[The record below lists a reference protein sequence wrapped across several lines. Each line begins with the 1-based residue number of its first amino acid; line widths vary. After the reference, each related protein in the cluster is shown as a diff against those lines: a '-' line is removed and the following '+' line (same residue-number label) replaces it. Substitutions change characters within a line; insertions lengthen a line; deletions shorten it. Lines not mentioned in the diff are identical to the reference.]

1 MYVPKHFSENDLNT
15 LHTFMK
21 QYPLAL
27 IVANQDGIPAGN
39 HFPLI
44 LDPTEGPYG
53 TLIGHMAR
61 SNPQWHTFDGVQ
73 DALIVFQ
80 GPQSYVTPSW
90 YEQPYRNVPTWNY
103 TSIHA
108 YGKPTLID
116 DPKALLDLLAAQ
128 TQEFEVPFEHPWLF
142 DYDNERVQALLHGTM
157 GFKITLTRLEGKFKL
172 SQNRTLT
179 DQERV
184 IAALGQSDD
193 TVSKSVAEL
202 MRDVRAK

>member
-1 MYVPKHFSENDLNT
+1 MYVPKRFSENDLKT
-15 LHTFMK
+15 LHAFMK

-27 IVANQDGIPAGN
+27 IVANQDGVPVGN

-44 LDPTEGPYG
+44 VDPTEGSYG

-61 SNPQWHTFDGVQ
+61 SNPQWHIFDGSQ

-103 TSIHA
+103 SAIHA

-116 DPKALLDLLAAQ
+116 DPKALLDRLAAQ
-128 TQEFEVPFEHPWLF
+128 TQEFEAHFENPWLF
-142 DYDNERVQALLHGTM
+142 D
-157 GFKITLTRLEGKFKL
+157 
-172 SQNRTLT
+172 
-179 DQERV
+179 
-184 IAALGQSDD
+184 
-193 TVSKSVAEL
+193 
-202 MRDVRAK
+202 